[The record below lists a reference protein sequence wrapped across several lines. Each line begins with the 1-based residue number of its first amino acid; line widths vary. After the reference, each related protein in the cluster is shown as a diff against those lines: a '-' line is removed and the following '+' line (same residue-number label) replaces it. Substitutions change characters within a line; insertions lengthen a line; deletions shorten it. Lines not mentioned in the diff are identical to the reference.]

1 MGLSKAVPAAFP
13 SGCIPSS
20 GRSKHPVPLSLVCL
34 ARQRNGQGAVPAA
47 FLDSALARQS
57 SGKSQER
64 SSTAGD
70 FHHLLLHIDFFFTLQ
85 NVIIALG

>member
-1 MGLSKAVPAAFP
+1 M
-13 SGCIPSS
+13 
-20 GRSKHPVPLSLVCL
+20 PLSPVCL

-57 SGKSQER
+57 SGKTQER

-70 FHHLLLHIDFFFTLQ
+70 FHHLLLHIDFFHSAKCHHSPWVSQ
-85 NVIIALG
+85 KLGE